1 MKRILFLLFAV
12 GLTANMTVMAGMS
25 TSKVRKE
32 TRFLTDKMAYEL
44 SLSTQQYND
53 AYEINYDFIYSVR
66 NIMDYVARGYEWA
79 LDDYYEALDIRND
92 DLRWVLSDAQ
102 YRRFLGAEYFYR
114 PIYVT
119 GGKWSFRVYVNYPN
133 RSLFYFGVP
142 YHYRTYCG
150 AHYRPHF
157 HHVSY
162 YRGRFHSYRRSD
174 FGSVRF
180 RPNTS
185 TRPHN
190 APTRPGNSSRPGSS
204 TTRPGTSR
212 PSTSTRPDTS
222 TRPGTTT
229 RPGTSTRPRPESGGD
244 RPSTSV
250 RPSTPSG
257 SGRPGNNVAPDKNGN
272 TNRVESD
279 RNSGRRPET
288 GSGSSSSNRRPTSG
302 SSTGSSSSNRESGK
316 TSSSSREVPIIEITV
331 PREIIA
337 LPVPVAVVP
346 VVVAPVAVAV
356 VLLVVAAVP
365 LLTGV
370 AVARA
375 LLEAAV
381 ALPGAMFLVDKQK
394 DALLPEVREA
404 IALKV
409 LPVPLKETAA
419 VQEDNLFLYYLYQ
432 SHYSSAEGELDSGFS
447 PARLFRAAPVT
458 WISGRILSASISLI
472 TPFCASRLAI
482 NL

>member
-162 YRGRFHSYRRSD
+162 YRGRY
-174 FGSVRF
+174 
-180 RPNTS
+180 
-185 TRPHN
+185 
-190 APTRPGNSSRPGSS
+190 
-204 TTRPGTSR
+204 
-212 PSTSTRPDTS
+212 
-222 TRPGTTT
+222 
-229 RPGTSTRPRPESGGD
+229 
-244 RPSTSV
+244 
-250 RPSTPSG
+250 
-257 SGRPGNNVAPDKNGN
+257 
-272 TNRVESD
+272 TNF
-279 RNSGRRPET
+279 N
-288 GSGSSSSNRRPTSG
+288 
-302 SSTGSSSSNRESGK
+302 
-316 TSSSSREVPIIEITV
+316 
-331 PREIIA
+331 
-337 LPVPVAVVP
+337 
-346 VVVAPVAVAV
+346 
-356 VLLVVAAVP
+356 
-365 LLTGV
+365 
-370 AVARA
+370 
-375 LLEAAV
+375 
-381 ALPGAMFLVDKQK
+381 
-394 DALLPEVREA
+394 
-404 IALKV
+404 
-409 LPVPLKETAA
+409 
-419 VQEDNLFLYYLYQ
+419 
-432 SHYSSAEGELDSGFS
+432 HYSAPHQIG
-447 PARLFRAAPVT
+447 RAHV
-458 WISGRILSASISLI
+458 
-472 TPFCASRLAI
+472 
-482 NL
+482 